1 VRPRKEKNIMSQIVL
16 AIDGP
21 SPNVGSGLKPPYG
34 VATTTEDGISV
45 GGTGV
50 GLPSAGITNTTML
63 DQTVQVI
70 PSTVPVPQ
78 VNQETAGVAS
88 GLTAPGG
95 IPTTTA
101 MGETIQGTGLDQVQQ
116 NATTITNPVPCQG

>member
-1 VRPRKEKNIMSQIVL
+1 MSQIVL

-45 GGTGV
+45 GGTGL
-50 GLPSAGITNTTML
+50 GLAAAGITTTTML
-63 DQTVQVI
+63 DQTVQTI

-78 VNQETAGVAS
+78 LDQEVAS
-88 GLTAPGG
+88 VQSGMTVPGG

-101 MGETIQGTGLDQVQQ
+101 MGSTVQGTGLDQVQQ

>member
-1 VRPRKEKNIMSQIVL
+1 MTQIVL

-21 SPNVGSGLKPPYG
+21 SPNVGSGLTPPYG
-34 VATTTEDGISV
+34 RATDTELGV
-45 GGTGV
+45 QTEGTGLS
-50 GLPSAGITNTTML
+50 LPAAGITNTTMP

-78 VNQETAGVAS
+78 LNQEAPGVSS
-88 GLTAPGG
+88 GLPVPGG

-101 MGETIQGTGLDQVQQ
+101 FGVSVQGTGVDQVKQA
-116 NATTITNPVPCQG
+116 ATTIPNPVPCQG